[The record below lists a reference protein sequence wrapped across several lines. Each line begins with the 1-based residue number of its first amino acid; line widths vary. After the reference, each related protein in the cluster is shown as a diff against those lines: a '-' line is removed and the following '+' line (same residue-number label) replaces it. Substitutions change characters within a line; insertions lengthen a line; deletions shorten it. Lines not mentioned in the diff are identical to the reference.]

1 MNSWHVLTPELPPDC
16 GGVGHYAAQVAGALA
31 EAGDRVS
38 VYCPSPPS
46 PAMSVPSVEL
56 IPLPDRFGAKSRQ
69 LLDERLDGDRSSRL
83 LVQYVPAVF
92 GERGSNR
99 SFCRWIGSRVQTGTD
114 VRMMF
119 HEPYLYLQWRPDH
132 LRTAFVQRSMARI
145 LLEAAPTVYLSTD
158 TWRRY
163 LTPYGAAAIA
173 RAITLPIPSA
183 IPYVDDPAA
192 TRSVRA
198 QAIGNGDFL
207 IGHFGTYGRHIA
219 PLLRRIV
226 HDVLSS
232 DSRVVMLC
240 TGAGSDAF
248 VAAIRA
254 ETPGFENRL
263 TASGRGS
270 ARDIS
275 LGLQA
280 CDVVVQPYP
289 DGVTTRRTSVMAGLA
304 NRCAV
309 VSCDGELTEPV
320 WRETSCVSL
329 AASPHRI
336 GAAVHELL
344 ADRDGRTALRDRARA
359 TYASRFD
366 LRHTIDALLETEAPA
381 RVSVVN

>member
-1 MNSWHVLTPELPPDC
+1 
-16 GGVGHYAAQVAGALA
+16 
-31 EAGDRVS
+31 
-38 VYCPSPPS
+38 
-46 PAMSVPSVEL
+46 
-56 IPLPDRFGAKSRQ
+56 
-69 LLDERLDGDRSSRL
+69 
-83 LVQYVPAVF
+83 
-92 GERGSNR
+92 
-99 SFCRWIGSRVQTGTD
+99 
-114 VRMMF
+114 
-119 HEPYLYLQWRPDH
+119 
-132 LRTAFVQRSMARI
+132 
-145 LLEAAPTVYLSTD
+145 
-158 TWRRY
+158 
-163 LTPYGAAAIA
+163 
-173 RAITLPIPSA
+173 
-183 IPYVDDPAA
+183 
-192 TRSVRA
+192 
-198 QAIGNGDFL
+198 
-207 IGHFGTYGRHIA
+207 
-219 PLLRRIV
+219 
-226 HDVLSS
+226 
-232 DSRVVMLC
+232 MLC

>member
-1 MNSWHVLTPELPPDC
+1 MNSWHLLTPELPPDC
-16 GGVGHYAAQVAGALA
+16 GGVGHYAAQVANGLA

-38 VYCPSPPS
+38 IYCPSPS
-46 PAMSVPSVEL
+46 STPASWPAVEV
-56 IPLPDRFGAKSRQ
+56 IALPDRFGARSRQ
-69 LLDERLDGDRSSRL
+69 LLGDRLDGERSSRL

-92 GERGSNR
+92 GDRGSNR
-99 SFCRWIGSRVQTGTD
+99 SFCRWIGSRVHAGTD
-114 VRMMF
+114 VRVMF

-163 LTPYGAAAIA
+163 LTPYGAGPIA

-183 IPYVDDPAA
+183 IPYVDEPAA
-192 TRSVRA
+192 ARSVRA
-198 QAIGNGDFL
+198 RAIGDGDFL

-226 HDVLSS
+226 YDVLSS
-232 DSRVVMLC
+232 DSRVTMIC

-248 VAAIRA
+248 VAAIEA
-254 ETPGFENRL
+254 ETPAFENRL

-275 LGLQA
+275 LALQA

-289 DGVTTRRTSVMAGLA
+289 DGVTTRRTSIMAGLA

-309 VSCDGELTEPV
+309 VSCDGELTESV
-320 WRETSCVSL
+320 WRETTCVSL
-329 AASPHRI
+329 APSPHRM

-344 ADRDGRTALRDRARA
+344 ADRDGRTALRERARA

-381 RVSVVN
+381 RVSVGN